1 MGIRDAYRP
10 RIMGTGIVSRLH
22 ITMGD
27 SPEGHPIRHV
37 TQLAGERLNAEPIA
51 RLEDAWVEASRA
63 VRELETSIDIAN
75 IDGGWIFAIAQEDRS

>member
-10 RIMGTGIVSRLH
+10 RIMGTDIVSRLH
-22 ITMGD
+22 LTMGE

-51 RLEDAWVEASRA
+51 RLDDAWVEASRA
-63 VRELETSIDIAN
+63 VRELKTNIDIAN
-75 IDGGWIFAIAQEDRS
+75 IDGGWIYAIAQEEIS